1 MHTAAGL
8 AKKFGLEGYLG
19 KPAELNAAIFNL
31 MLLQET
37 IQLEHERK
45 SRRDSPQSGSAAVK
59 RIAYGKFIASCRG
72 DERYRYAVETALKAS
87 TDILA
92 VFQRDKFLKVLN
104 SMGVPEDQAAA
115 FCDTVVIDDD
125 THCIDQE

>member
-1 MHTAAGL
+1 MYTSAGL
-8 AKKFGLEGYLG
+8 AKKFGLEQYLD
-19 KPAELNAAIFNL
+19 KPAELNSAIFNL

-37 IQLEHERK
+37 IQLEQARK
-45 SRRDSPQSGSAAVK
+45 SRRNAPDKGAIAVK

-72 DERYRYAVETALKAS
+72 DEKYRYAAETALKAS

-92 VFQRDKFLKVLN
+92 VFQRNKFVNVLR
-104 SMGVPEDQAAA
+104 SLGVPEEGAAE
-115 FCDTVVIDDD
+115 FCDTVVIDDN